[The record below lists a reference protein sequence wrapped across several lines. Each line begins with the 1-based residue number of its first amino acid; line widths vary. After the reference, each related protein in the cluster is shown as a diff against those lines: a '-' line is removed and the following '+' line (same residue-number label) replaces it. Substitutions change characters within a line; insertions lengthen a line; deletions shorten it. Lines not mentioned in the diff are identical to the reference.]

1 MLGEEK
7 ITAMA
12 NGLQFKTARDLFAAN
27 AAAAR
32 DMTAVPTD
40 QPSLEFCRLLL
51 AGRTPEEAIT
61 FCAYLLPDRAAI
73 WWGHE
78 CLGHLTEL
86 LEEQDRALLAL
97 VQDWVSDPYNP
108 GRLAAVDEAAAAQ
121 QRTPAVWIA
130 LAVKCHLNGSGV
142 ERTNG
147 SSPRPLSAA
156 HAVNAGILTG
166 LARVAIADR
175 SSVLSAFVEMGIQL
189 AEIEAL
195 R

>member
-1 MLGEEK
+1 MLLGEEK

-40 QPSLEFCRLLL
+40 QPSLEFCRLLM
-51 AGRTPEEAIT
+51 AGRIPEEAIT
-61 FCAYLLPDRAAI
+61 FCAYLLPDRVAI

-97 VQDWVSDPYNP
+97 VQDWVSDPHSP
-108 GRLAAVDEAAAAQ
+108 GRHAAVDEAVEAR

-130 LAVKCHLNGSGV
+130 LAVKWHLNGSGV
-142 ERTNG
+142 SQANG
-147 SSPRPLSAA
+147 SRPLSAA